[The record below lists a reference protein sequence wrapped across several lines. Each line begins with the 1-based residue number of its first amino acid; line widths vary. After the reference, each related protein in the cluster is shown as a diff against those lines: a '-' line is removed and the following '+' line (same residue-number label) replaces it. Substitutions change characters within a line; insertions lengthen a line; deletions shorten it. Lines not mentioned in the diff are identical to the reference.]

1 LLLSW
6 RERSQLVPLRSQTHW
21 TQATQA
27 RGDREIRDAAT
38 LLSGAAMNAASFAS
52 GSAAASQWRMTTDV
66 RPLPGL
72 TAADV
77 HAAAERL
84 QGQVLNTPCL
94 ASRTLGD
101 IVGCEVFLKFENLQF
116 TASFKERG
124 ALNKMAQLTP
134 RERAHGVL
142 AVSAG
147 NHAQGVAYHAQR
159 MGIPATIVMPRF
171 APPVKVARTRGFGA
185 DVLLQGD
192 TFDDARA
199 HGVQLA
205 QERGLTLVHPY
216 DDVAVIAGQ
225 GTIGLEMLAQQPQID
240 TLVVAVGGGG
250 LISGVA
256 TAARSLRPDIQVIGV
271 QTERFPAAWNA
282 AHGQDRASAQATIA
296 DGIAVKSPSPLTL
309 ELMRERVD
317 DVLLV
322 GEDDIEQAILML
334 LEIEK
339 TVVEGAG
346 GVGLAALLKHGARFA
361 GRKVGLILCG
371 GNIEPLTLAE
381 IIQRG
386 MVKSGRLARLRIDVR
401 DVPGALA
408 DVATLLGRLGA
419 NIDEVQHQ
427 RAFSS
432 LSVERAQIE
441 VVVQTRGLAHI
452 DEILAAMLAQG
463 YRAERVG

>member
-1 LLLSW
+1 MN
-6 RERSQLVPLRSQTHW
+6 PT
-21 TQATQA
+21 T
-27 RGDREIRDAAT
+27 T
-38 LLSGAAMNAASFAS
+38 LTLDDI
-52 GSAAASQWRMTTDV
+52 SAAAD
-66 RPLPGL
+66 
-72 TAADV
+72 
-77 HAAAERL
+77 RL
-84 QGQVLNTPCL
+84 RGEIIDTPCL
-94 ASRTLGD
+94 PSRTLSAMT
-101 IVGCEVFLKFENLQF
+101 GCEVFLKFENLQF

-124 ALNKMAQLTP
+124 ALNKMAQLNDA
-134 RERAHGVL
+134 ERAGGVL

-171 APPVKVARTRGFGA
+171 APAVKVERTRGFGA
-185 DVLLQGD
+185 TVVLEGD

-199 HGVQLA
+199 HGLELA
-205 QERGLTLVHPY
+205 RERGLTLVHPY
-216 DDVAVIAGQ
+216 DDLAVIAGQ
-225 GTIGLEMLAQQPQID
+225 GTIGLEMLRQQPQID
-240 TLVVAVGGGG
+240 TLVVAIGGGG

-256 TAARSLRPDIQVIGV
+256 TAARALRPGIEVIGV
-271 QTERFPAAWNA
+271 QTERFPAAWCA
-282 AHGQDRASAQATIA
+282 MHGEQRECAQATIA
-296 DGIAVKSPSPLTL
+296 DGIAVKAPGALTL
-309 ELMRERVD
+309 PLIRMRVD

-322 GEDDIEQAILML
+322 GEDDIELAILQL

-346 GVGLAALLKHGARFA
+346 GVGLAALTRHRERFA
-361 GRKVGLILCG
+361 GRRVGLVLSG
-371 GNIEPLTLAE
+371 GNIEPLVLAE
-381 IIQRG
+381 IIERG

-408 DVATLLGRLGA
+408 DVATLLGKLGA

-441 VVVQTRGLAHI
+441 VVVQTRGVAHI
-452 DEILAAMLAQG
+452 ETILGAMREQG